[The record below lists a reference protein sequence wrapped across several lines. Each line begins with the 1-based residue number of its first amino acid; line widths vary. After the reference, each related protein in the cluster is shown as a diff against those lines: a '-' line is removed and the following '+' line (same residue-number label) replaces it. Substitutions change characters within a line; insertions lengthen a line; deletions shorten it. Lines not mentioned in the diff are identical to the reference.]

1 MALLSTVQLKQMSG
15 NGPAE
20 DALTLSSA
28 QKRLWFL
35 AQMEG
40 IREAHHISLSLHIYG
55 ELDFRVLKRALD
67 RIVERHL
74 VLRASFECV
83 EGQPLQRVAAPDS
96 GFELQEH
103 DLSGGG
109 EAEIELERIRRHEAG
124 RCFDLEHGPLIR
136 GRLFRLAAQEHVLL
150 ISMHNLVSDA
160 WSIGILTSEL
170 SALYQAYSA
179 GDDDPLPQ
187 LTMQY
192 ADYARWQQQQLNGA
206 GMRRAG
212 EYWRRALEGAP
223 ALLELPTDRPRQ
235 AEQASACDVVELRL
249 NATLTRELKA
259 LSQRHAMTVDMLI
272 LAAWSVVLSR
282 LSGQKELVLG
292 VAFSNRTR
300 LETQKMIGP
309 FANKLAL
316 RIETSG
322 TMAELLEKVKTRMLE
337 AREHQELPFEQV
349 VEIVKP
355 PRSIARAPI
364 FQAMLVWQEQQKQI
378 PNPSGPRLM
387 PEQTHYGASEFDLE
401 LALGESGDRIV
412 GGLRYA
418 AALFDRGT
426 IEWHAGYL
434 RQALAAIVA
443 DESQET
449 DHIPLL
455 SDVERV
461 FLLELGNG
469 AFGVKST
476 TTPEGVCLYGLV
488 ATQAERSPLATAVIE
503 PGGEITYRQLVQRA
517 NGLGR
522 QLRDLGVGP
531 ETRVAILV
539 DRSAESL
546 IGVLGIL
553 AAGGAYVPMDPSF
566 PEERIAFILED
577 ASVRVLL
584 TPAALAERA
593 RTAVRR
599 AGIAARI
606 LVIADAPLAEFP
618 PDPKVTPESAAYVI
632 YTSGSTGTPKGV
644 VVEHHGAVNLV
655 RGFAA
660 RHDFAGH
667 RLLMIPPLVFDA
679 SVGDVFPA
687 LAAGGTLVL
696 HPAPA
701 ELGWLELEQFCRE
714 FRITAIDAPAAL
726 WRRWTDGFVSY
737 QGSDALLPDLTLM
750 MIGGENVPL
759 EQVRLFAELT
769 ENRVLLANHYGP
781 TEASVCATM
790 LITHDGSGLD
800 GQDCPIGKPL
810 PGVRVYVLD
819 EHLQLA
825 PRGVVGELCIGGAG
839 VAREY
844 LNRAELTA
852 SAFIDDPFFP
862 DHQARMYRTGDL
874 VRWNADGTL
883 QFIRRRDHQVKIRGL
898 RVELGEIEACLAEH
912 PSVRE
917 AVVLAREDHPGNKL
931 LVAYVTA
938 MAAGNGSYGAE
949 IDVETLRLHLSLQLP
964 AHMVPAAYVL
974 LKEFPLNANGKLDRK
989 KLPAPDTDAYLTRE
1003 YEAPVGEIESTASS
1017 IWADVL
1023 KLERVGRNDNFFELG
1038 GHSLLAITVIER
1050 MREAGFTV
1058 DVRDLFASPT
1068 LKGLAEAAGKE
1079 SREIAVPPNLIPADC
1094 TRITPA
1100 MLPLIGLGQS
1110 DIEKIADSVPGGAA
1124 NVQDIYPLAPL
1135 QEGILF
1141 HHLLETEGDVY
1152 LTTRLLA
1159 VGSRQHLDC
1168 YLAALQAVI
1177 NRHDILRTAIVWK
1190 GLPEPVQVV
1199 WRHAPLSVEEVS
1211 LDPAE
1216 GDIAEQLRARFNS
1229 RHYRLDVR
1237 RAPLFHLV
1245 IAEDP
1250 ANHQWLILELMH
1262 HLIGDQMTSLV
1273 MQQEIQAI
1281 VQGEAKLPAPRPF
1294 RDFVVQARQSVSRE
1308 EHEAFFTRMLKD
1320 VDEPTA
1326 PFGLTDVQGDGSRIV
1341 EMRREID
1348 SGLSQRLHAEA
1359 RRLGVTLASI
1369 CHVAWALV
1377 LACVSGRNDVVFGTV
1392 MFGRMQSSE
1401 GSDRGLGLFINTLPL
1416 RIQVGD
1422 EGVATSVRKTHE
1434 LLTQLLRH
1442 EHASLGL
1449 AQRCSSVRPPVPLF
1463 TSLLNYRHV
1472 GDADAV
1478 TVRDAV
1484 ELPSEDNNSGIGLGV
1499 KLLGEWERTNFPF
1512 GLYLND
1518 MGQNLSMDVQ
1528 VDSSIH
1534 PQQVSALMQTAL
1546 EVLGEALQNAPERAL
1561 ATLSVLSEEER
1572 QQVLY
1577 GWNATQ
1583 AEYPQEKCLHEL
1595 FEEQVAKTPDNT
1607 ALVFEKESLSYAE
1620 LNWRA
1625 NCLAHCLREMGVKAD
1640 ERVGICAER
1649 GIEMVVALFAV
1660 LKAGGAYVPLDPDYP
1675 EERLQYMLKNSRPVV
1690 VLSQGHLLERMKATS
1705 AASGQ
1710 EQPVIDLTVPTL
1722 LWQEQAAAN
1731 LECTQIGLTPDH
1743 LAYVIYTSG
1752 STGAPKGAGIE
1763 HKSIVNRLIWMQSAY
1778 ELKAEDAVLQKTPF
1792 SFDVSVWEFFWP
1804 LLTGA
1809 RLVMAR
1815 PEGHKDPTYLCETIA
1830 KNRITTLH
1838 FVPSMLHA
1846 FLEYGDAESCSSIR
1860 NIICSGEALSPAV
1873 AWRCREL
1880 LPNAELHNLYGPT
1893 EAAVDVTAWTYP
1905 AQAAPETTI
1914 PIGRPIANTQMYILD
1929 SKMEPVPR
1937 GVVGELYIGGVQV
1950 GRGYLNRDELTAE
1963 RFVKDPF
1970 AKKAGARMY
1979 RTGDLG
1985 RWLEDG
1991 NIEYLGR
1998 NDFQVKVRG
2007 FRIELGEIESRLLEH
2022 DGVREAVVV
2031 AREDRPGEQRLV
2043 AYYVGR
2049 DQVKPDV
2056 EQLRR
2061 HLAARLP
2068 EYMVPA
2074 AYVSLEELPL
2084 TSNGKLDRKALPSAD
2099 SSAYVTRGYEPPVD
2113 EAENTVASIW
2123 ADVLKLERVGRN
2135 DNFFELGGHS
2145 LLAVTVIERMR
2156 EAGLTVDVRAL
2167 FASPTL
2173 KGLAEATG
2181 RESQA
2186 IAVPPN
2192 LIPARC
2198 TEITPAML
2206 PLINLS
2212 QSGIEKIVAS
2222 VPGGAANIQD
2232 IYPLAPLQEGILFH
2246 HRLTRE
2252 GDVYLTGTLLAIES
2266 REDLERHLKAV
2277 QTVIDRHDILRTA
2290 IVWEGLPEPVQV
2302 VWRQAQIKVEE
2313 ATFDPGAGDIAQQLL
2328 ARFSPRHYRLDVRQA
2343 PLWRLFIAED
2353 VPNRRWVILDL
2364 MHHMVVDHVTLEIL
2378 QQEIQAIAQGK
2389 AAHLPPPLPFRNFV
2403 AQARLG
2409 ISHEEHE
2416 TFFTRMLGDV
2426 DEPTAPFGLTNVQG
2440 DGSGTK
2446 EGHRTVDSELFPRL
2460 RTQARATGVSVASM
2474 CHLAWAL
2481 VLARTS
2487 GRDDVV
2493 FGTVMFG
2500 RMQGGEGSD
2509 RALGIFINTLPLRI
2523 QLGDENVQAS
2533 VRHTHALLTQLLRH
2547 EHASLGLAQRCS
2559 LLRPPAPLFTS
2570 ILNYRHT
2577 LVEGRNS
2584 ETGIKAAETWA
2595 GWKVLGV
2602 EDRNNYPFALSINDF
2617 DEGLSFDVKV
2627 DGSIDPQQ
2635 VCDLMHTALESLTDA
2650 LESNPSAQVRSV
2662 EVLPSA
2668 VREQLVHGWN
2678 VTETEYPENTC
2689 IHLLFEKQVERT
2701 PELGAVAS
2709 QGESLSYREL
2719 NRRASQLGHYLR
2731 NLGVGPDIRVGIC
2744 MKRGVEMI
2752 VGLLG
2757 IMKAGGAYVP
2767 LDPAYPEERLRYM
2780 MEDAGILIVVTQKEV
2795 EAGLRSSG
2803 IWLVCVDEKEEM
2815 ARIAQ
2820 ESQQN
2825 PEAITAVENL
2835 AYVIYTSGSTGKSK
2849 GVGIEHRQLANYVNG
2864 ILRDLK
2870 GSGLK
2875 EGAKYA
2881 TVSTLSADL
2890 GNTVIYPSLVSGGEL
2905 HVIDEAHVMDGQL
2918 LGEYFERE
2926 QIDCLKI
2933 VPSHLQGLRGARGGE
2948 KVVPRK
2954 MLVVGGEASTW
2965 EWVKEWT
2972 TASECAVM
2980 NHYGPTETTVGVLRY
2995 PIKDE
3000 PEQSGETVPIGQPL
3014 GNVQAYV
3021 VNRDMEPVPIG
3032 VAGELYIGGAGVGRG
3047 YVNRAELTAERFV
3060 PDPFSGF
3067 GQRLYKTGDLV
3078 RRNKDGNIEF
3088 LGRADHQV
3096 KIRGFR
3102 IELGEIEAALR
3113 QQPGIEHAVV
3123 VVAESA
3129 NDSKRLVAYVTSNGP
3144 GQDSAGAGAIDIEAL
3159 RTQLGLLLPDY
3170 MVPAAYVV
3178 LDKLPLTANGKLDRK
3193 ALPSPDSGAYV
3204 TREYEAPVGEVET
3217 ILARIWAE
3225 VLKLDR
3231 VGRNDNFFELG
3242 GHSLLAITV
3251 IERMREAG
3259 LILEVG
3265 ALFDFPILKGLAETV
3280 GGEDRT
3286 VQAPPNLIPA
3296 GCIAITPAMLPLV
3309 SMSQRE
3315 VDKIVASVPGGAANV
3330 QDIYPLAPLQEG
3342 ILFHHLLTSEGDIY
3356 LNQTVLGGSRERL
3369 DRYIKA
3375 LQVVIDRHDILRTAV
3390 AWEGLPEPVQVVW
3403 RHAPLS
3409 VEEISLDPTAGSIV
3423 EQLRARFNPQHYR
3436 LDVRQAPLWRL
3447 IIAQD
3452 VPNNRWVMLE
3462 LAHHLV
3468 ADNTSIRFLLREI
3481 EMILQGQAE
3490 LLPAPLPFRNF
3501 VAQAR
3506 LGVSRQEHETFFT
3519 RMLGDVDEPTAP
3531 FGLMNVQ
3538 GDVSRILE
3546 GHRTVDVEVCRRLRL
3561 QARSLGVSAASL
3573 CHLAWALVLART
3585 SGRDD
3590 VVFGTVMFGRMQ
3602 GGEGSDR
3609 VMGIFI
3615 NTLPLRIKVGD
3626 DDVRTSVR
3634 KTQELQTQLLRH
3646 EHASLALVQR
3656 CSSVAAPAPL
3666 FTSILN
3672 YRHLREEAISAEK
3685 GAEAMVDLKYLGG
3698 QERNNYPF
3706 ALAINDLGEAMTLD
3720 VKVDDSIDPQ
3730 QVCAW
3735 MHTALE
3741 SLVEALE
3748 SAPDMAVRRLEVLP
3762 AAEREQLVYSWNQA
3776 EAEYAPAKSIHGL
3789 FEEQAERTPELR
3801 AVVSQGKALSYLE
3814 LNQRANQLA
3823 HYLRKQGVRPDDRVG
3838 IFMKRDVEMV
3848 VGLLG
3853 ILKAGAAYVGLDI
3866 TYPEERLRYMIEDA
3880 DARIVLTQQK
3890 LPERLRGSQA
3900 QLVCLDEH
3908 EEMAGIAKESRQN
3921 PGAVAALE
3929 NLVYVIYTSGSTGKP
3944 KGVGIEHRQL
3954 VNYVRGISSDLEKL
3968 GVGVGAKYAT
3978 VSTLSADLGNTA
3990 IYPSLLSGG
3999 ELHVIDEDHVMDGQR
4014 LGEYFER
4021 EKIDCLKIV
4030 PSHLEGLRGTRGG
4043 EKVMP
4048 RKVLVSGGEALPWK
4062 WARDWQMP
4070 NECTVINHY
4079 GPTETTVG
4087 AVRFRVP
4094 PGETE
4099 EGIVPIGQPLGN
4111 VQLYVM
4117 DQHMELVPSGGL
4129 GELYI
4134 GGAGV
4139 GRGYVNRAELT
4150 AERFVPDPFFGSG
4163 QRLYKTGDLVRR
4175 NKDGNIE
4182 FLGRV
4187 DQQVKIRG
4195 FRIELGE
4202 IEAALRQQPGIEQA
4216 AMVATEG
4223 ENGSKRLVAYLIPS
4237 SSPENGAASVEID
4250 VESLR
4255 VRLSSLLPEY
4265 MVPAAYVLL
4274 KEFPL
4279 NANGKLDRKK
4289 LPAPDTDAYLT
4300 REYEAPVGE
4309 IESTAS
4315 SIWADVLKL
4324 ERVGRNDNFFELG
4337 GHSLLAITV
4346 IERMREAGFT
4356 VDVRDLFASPTL
4368 KGLAEAAGKE
4378 SREIAVPPNLIPADC
4393 TRITPAMLPLI
4404 GLGQSDI
4411 EKIADSVPGGAANV
4425 QDIYPLAPLQEGILF
4440 HHLLETEGDVYLS
4453 ATLLGAANRERLDRY
4468 TAALQTVVDRHDI
4481 LRTAIVWEG
4490 LPEPVQVVWRRAPL
4504 IVEEV
4509 NLDPAKGDIAA
4520 QLRERFDPRHNRL
4533 DIRQAPMWRL
4543 YIARD
4548 VPNQRWVI
4556 LELKHHLT
4564 GDNTTARF
4572 LLNEVRTIL
4581 QGQAKSLP
4589 EPLPFRNFVAQARLG
4604 VSGEEHEV
4612 FFTRMLKDV
4621 DEPTVPFG
4629 LTNVQGDGSRI
4640 VEAFRN
4646 VDARLS
4652 VKLRALARALG
4663 VTVAS
4668 MCHLAWA
4675 MVLARTS
4682 GRDDVV
4688 FGTVL
4693 FGRMQAGEG
4702 ADRGLGIFIN
4712 TLPVRIHIGDEGVAT
4727 SVRKTHQLLTELFRH
4742 EHASLALVQR
4752 CSSVQAP
4759 APLFTSLLNYR
4770 HVRGEASS
4778 SETAQTMANLEFIEG
4793 HGRTNYP
4800 FGLYINDLG
4809 QDLSIEAQVEG
4820 SIAPQRICALMHTAL
4835 ESLVRALENAPESP
4849 VATLSVLPDEERR
4862 RVLYIWNATETGYP
4876 KDKFLHEL
4884 FEEQVERTPHA
4895 TAVVLENQSLTYN
4908 QLNQHANRLAHYLRS
4923 LGVKPD
4929 ARVGICVE
4937 RGIDTIVALL
4947 AVLKAEG
4954 AYVPLDP
4961 GYPVERLRFMLKDS
4975 APMALLTHFHLR
4987 ELFVDIANDIPVVD
5001 LNGNGEEWSDQPAT
5015 NPKRSDEG
5023 LRVENLAYVI
5033 YTSGSTGVPKGVAL
5047 EHRNAVNYVCWA
5059 RENLAA
5065 STLEQTLFST
5075 SLNFDLAVFE
5085 CFAPLTTGG
5094 TIRIVANVL
5103 ELENHSLDVT
5113 LIATVPSAMRALV
5126 ESSHVPSTVRAVV
5139 LGGELLKKSLVEK
5152 IFATTQVENVCNIY
5166 GPTETTT
5173 NSTWMETKRG
5183 EPYGQHIGRPV
5194 ANTQV
5199 YILDPRMEPVP
5210 VGVVGEIYIAGAG
5223 VTRGY
5228 LNRPQLTAERFLKDP
5243 FAGKPEARM
5252 YRTGDLGRWLEDGNI
5267 EYRGRNDF
5275 QVKVRGVRIELGEIE
5290 ARLLEH
5296 TGVREAI
5303 VMAREDKHGE
5313 QHLVA
5318 YYTPSPE
5325 ATPEAEEL
5333 RKHLAEKL
5341 TEHMVPRLY
5350 VSLDRLPLTASGKL
5364 DRKALP
5370 APDAEAYEILE
5381 YEPPQG
5387 ETEAA
5392 LATIWAEILKLE
5404 RVGRNDNFF
5413 DAGGHSLLAIQLGN
5427 RIRATLGVALEL
5439 RDIFAA
5445 NTLKDMAT
5453 VLNALIGV
5461 QDLLPDS
5468 SQVGLARSSEGRYL

>member
-1 MALLSTVQLKQMSG
+1 MALHSAVELKQKSG
-15 NGPAE
+15 SGPAE
-20 DALTLSSA
+20 DDLPLSSA
-28 QKRLWFL
+28 QQRLWFL
-35 AQMEG
+35 AQMQG
-40 IREAHHISLSLHIYG
+40 TRDAHHTSWGFQIHGALHVY
-55 ELDFRVLKRALD
+55 VLKRALD
-67 RIVERHL
+67 RIVQRHQ
-74 VLRASFECV
+74 VLRASFKQV
-83 EGQPLQRVAAPDS
+83 QGQPWQRAARDI
-96 GFELQEH
+96 GFELREH
-103 DLSGGG
+103 DLSGDGA
-109 EAEIELERIRRHEAG
+109 AEVKLERIRRDEAG
-124 RCFDLEHGPLIR
+124 GLFDLEHGPLIR
-136 GRLFRLAAQEHVLL
+136 GKLVRLAPQEHVLL
-150 ISMHNLVSDA
+150 VSMHNIVSDE
-160 WSIGILTSEL
+160 WSKGILASEL
-170 SALYQAYSA
+170 SAIYQAYIA
-179 GDDDPLPQ
+179 NEDDPLPQ
-187 LTMQY
+187 PTMQY
-192 ADYARWQQQQLNGA
+192 ADYALWQRQRLSGA
-206 GMRRAG
+206 GMRRER

-223 ALLELPTDRPRQ
+223 GWLELPTDRPRL
-235 AEQASACDVVELRL
+235 AEQASDSDVVEFEL
-249 NATLTRELKA
+249 NASLTRELRA
-259 LSQRHAMTVDMLI
+259 LGERHAITLDTLI
-272 LAAWSVVLSR
+272 VAGWSVVLSR
-282 LSGQKELVLG
+282 LSGQKDLVIGL
-292 VAFSNRTR
+292 ALPNRTR
-300 LETQKMIGP
+300 PETAGMIGL

-316 RIETSG
+316 RIDTKG
-322 TMAELLEKVKTRMLE
+322 TITELLQKVRARMLE
-337 AREHQELPFEQV
+337 ALDHQELPFEHV
-349 VEIVKP
+349 VEIVNP

-364 FQAMLVWQEQQKQI
+364 FQAMMLWQEQQKHTA
-378 PNPSGPRLM
+378 NVSALRLRA
-387 PEQTHYGASEFDLE
+387 EWTDYGAFEFDLE
-401 LALGESGDRIV
+401 LALGPSGDRIV

-418 AALFDRGT
+418 TALFDRGT
-426 IEWHAGYL
+426 IESHAGYL
-434 RQALAAIVA
+434 HQVLAAMVV
-443 DESQET
+443 DERQVS
-449 DHIPLL
+449 DRIPLL
-455 SDVERV
+455 SDVERA
-461 FLLELGNG
+461 FLLESGNG
-469 AFGVKST
+469 ASGVKSIA
-476 TTPEGVCLYGLV
+476 TPEGVCLYGLV
-488 ATQAERSPLATAVIE
+488 AAQAKRTPQAPAVIE
-503 PGGEITYRQLVQRA
+503 PGTEITYRQLVQRA
-517 NGLGR
+517 NGMGR
-522 QLRDLGVGP
+522 QLRELGVGP
-531 ETRVAILV
+531 ETRVAIFA

-553 AAGGAYVPMDPSF
+553 AAGGAYVPLDPSF

-577 ASVRVLL
+577 ASIPVLV
-584 TPAALAERA
+584 TPAAERSRSA
-593 RTAVRR
+593 IQRVSS
-599 AGIAARI
+599 AATVV
-606 LVIADAPLAEFP
+606 VIADAPLAEFP
-618 PDPKVTPESAAYVI
+618 PDSEVTPANAAYVI

-644 VVEHHGAVNLV
+644 VVEHQGAINLV
-655 RGFAA
+655 RGFAE
-660 RHDFAGH
+660 RHNFAGH

-687 LAAGGTLVL
+687 LVAGGTLVL

-726 WRRWTDGFVSY
+726 WRRWTDGFISY
-737 QGSDALLPDLTLM
+737 QGNDALLPDLTLM
-750 MIGGENVPL
+750 MIGGESVPL
-759 EQVRLFAELT
+759 EQVRLFAQLT
-769 ENRVLLANHYGP
+769 QNRVLLANHYGP
-781 TEASVCATM
+781 TEASVCAAM
-790 LITHDGSGLD
+790 MITRDGSELE
-800 GQDCPIGKPL
+800 GQDFPIGKPL
-810 PGVRVYVLD
+810 PGVRAYVID
-819 EHLQLA
+819 EHLELA
-825 PRGVVGELCIGGAG
+825 PRGAIGELCIGGAG

-844 LNRAELTA
+844 LNRPELTA
-852 SAFIDDPFFP
+852 SSFINDPFSP
-862 DHQARMYRTGDL
+862 GLEARIYRTGDL

-883 QFIRRRDHQVKIRGL
+883 QFIGRLDHQVKIRGL

-912 PSVRE
+912 PEVRE
-917 AVVLAREDHPGNKL
+917 AAVLTREDHPGNKL
-931 LVAYVTA
+931 LVAYVVT
-938 MAAGNGSYGAE
+938 MAAGNGSNRAQ
-949 IDVETLRLHLSLQLP
+949 VEVEALRSHLSSQLP
-964 AHMVPAAYVL
+964 GHMVPAAYVL
-974 LKEFPLNANGKLDRK
+974 LNELPLNANGKLDRK
-989 KLPAPDTDAYLTRE
+989 RLPAPDDAAYLTRE
-1003 YEAPVGEIESTASS
+1003 YEAPVGEMEARAAA
-1017 IWADVL
+1017 IWAEVL
-1023 KLERVGRNDNFFELG
+1023 KRERVGRNDNFFELG
-1038 GHSLLAITVIER
+1038 GHSLLALSAIER
-1050 MREAGFTV
+1050 MREAGFKV
-1058 DVRDLFASPT
+1058 DVRDLFAWPT
-1068 LKGLAEAAGKE
+1068 LKGLAEAAGQE
-1079 SREIAVPPNLIPADC
+1079 SRAIAVPANLIPADC
-1094 TRITPA
+1094 ERITPA
-1100 MLPLIGLGQS
+1100 MLPLVQLSQEE
-1110 DIEKIADSVPGGAA
+1110 IEKIVDSVPGGAA

-1152 LTTRLLA
+1152 LTTRLLTIET
-1159 VGSRQHLDC
+1159 RQNLDR
-1168 YLAALQAVI
+1168 YLAALQTVVD
-1177 NRHDILRTAIVWK
+1177 RHDILRTGFVWK

-1199 WRHAPLSVEEVS
+1199 WGRAPLSVEEIH

-1216 GDIAEQLRARFNS
+1216 GDVSEQLRARFDS

-1237 RAPLFHLV
+1237 CAPLFRLIIV
-1245 IAEDP
+1245 EDR
-1250 ANHQWLILELMH
+1250 ASHRWLILELMH
-1262 HLIGDQMTSLV
+1262 HLIGDQMTVLV

-1281 VQGEAKLPAPRPF
+1281 VGEAKRLQSPLPF
-1294 RDFVVQARQSVSRE
+1294 RDFVVQARQGVSRE

-1326 PFGLTDVQGDGSRIV
+1326 PFGLMDAQGDGSRIV

-1348 SGLSQRLHAEA
+1348 SGLSQRLRAEA

-1377 LACVSGRNDVVFGTV
+1377 LARVSGRDDVVFGTV
-1392 MFGRMQSSE
+1392 MFGRMESSE
-1401 GSDRGLGLFINTLPL
+1401 GFGRGLGLFINTLPV
-1416 RIQVGD
+1416 RIRLGD
-1422 EGVATSVRKTHE
+1422 ESVAASVRKTHE

-1472 GDADAV
+1472 GAADGA
-1478 TVRDAV
+1478 TMRDAIKPQR
-1484 ELPSEDNNSGIGLGV
+1484 ENTDAGTGLSV
-1499 KLLGEWERTNFPF
+1499 KLLGEWERTSFPF
-1512 GLYLND
+1512 GLFLND
-1518 MGQNLSMDVQ
+1518 MGQDLSMDVQ
-1528 VDSSIH
+1528 VDSSIQ
-1534 PQQVSALMQTAL
+1534 PQRVCALMQTAL
-1546 EVLGEALQNAPERAL
+1546 EVLAEALQNAPEKEL
-1561 ATLSVLSEEER
+1561 ASLSVLPEVER

-1595 FEEQVAKTPDNT
+1595 FEEQVEKTPNAT
-1607 ALVFEKESLSYAE
+1607 ALVFENESLSYAE
-1620 LNWRA
+1620 LNRRA
-1625 NCLAHCLREMGVKAD
+1625 NALAHCLREIGVKAD
-1640 ERVGICAER
+1640 ERVGVCAER
-1649 GIEMVVALFAV
+1649 GIEMVVALYAV

-1675 EERLQYMLKNSRPVV
+1675 EERLQYMLKNSSPIA
-1690 VLSQGHLLERMKATS
+1690 VLAQGHLLKRMKAAS
-1705 AASGQ
+1705 VASGQ
-1710 EQPVIDLTVPTL
+1710 EQPVIDLKAATL
-1722 LWQEQAAAN
+1722 LWQEQAATN
-1731 LECTQIGLTPDH
+1731 LESAQVGLMPDH

-1752 STGAPKGAGIE
+1752 STGTPKGAMIE

-1809 RLVMAR
+1809 RLVVAR
-1815 PEGHKDPTYLCETIA
+1815 PGGHKDPKYLCETIA
-1830 KNRITTLH
+1830 KNQITTLH
-1838 FVPSMLHA
+1838 FVPSMLQA
-1846 FLEYGDAESCSSIR
+1846 FLEYGDAGSCSSIR

-1873 AWRCREL
+1873 AQRCREL
-1880 LPNAELHNLYGPT
+1880 LPAAELHNLYGPT

-1905 AQAAPETTI
+1905 AQAAPEATI

-1929 SKMEPVPR
+1929 RKMEPVPA

-1950 GRGYLNRDELTAE
+1950 GRGYLNRDELTRE
-1963 RFVKDPF
+1963 RFVKNPF

-2031 AREDRPGEQRLV
+2031 AREDRVGEQQLV
-2043 AYYVGR
+2043 AYYVGHA
-2049 DQVKPDV
+2049 QAKPDV
-2056 EQLRR
+2056 EELRR
-2061 HLAARLP
+2061 HLSTRLP

-2084 TSNGKLDRKALPSAD
+2084 TSNGKLDRKALPAAD
-2099 SSAYVTRGYEPPVD
+2099 TSAYLTRGYEAPVG
-2113 EAENTVASIW
+2113 EAESTIASIW
-2123 ADVLKLERVGRN
+2123 ADVLKLDRIGRN

-2145 LLAVTVIERMR
+2145 LLAVKVIERMR
-2156 EAGLTVDVRAL
+2156 EAGLTLDVRAL

-2173 KGLAEATG
+2173 KGLAEAVG
-2181 RESQA
+2181 GESRA
-2186 IAVPPN
+2186 IAVPAN
-2192 LIPARC
+2192 LIPAGC
-2198 TEITPAML
+2198 AEITPAML
-2206 PLINLS
+2206 PLVSLS
-2212 QSGIEKIVAS
+2212 QSDIERIAAG

-2246 HRLTRE
+2246 HRLTKE

-2302 VWRQAQIKVEE
+2302 VWRKAQIKVEQ
-2313 ATFDPGAGDIAQQLL
+2313 ATFDPVAGDIAQQLL
-2328 ARFSPRHYRLDVRQA
+2328 ARFSPRHYRLDVRSA

-2353 VPNRRWVILDL
+2353 VPKHRWVLLDL

-2378 QQEIQAIAQGK
+2378 QQEIQAIAQGM
-2389 AAHLPPPLPFRNFV
+2389 AAQLPPPLPFRNFV
-2403 AQARLG
+2403 AQTRLG
-2409 ISHEEHE
+2409 ITREEHE
-2416 TFFTRMLGDV
+2416 AFFTRMLGDV
-2426 DEPTAPFGLTNVQG
+2426 DETTAPFGLTNVQG
-2440 DGSGTK
+2440 DGSATK
-2446 EGHRTVDSELFPRL
+2446 EGHRTVDPELFLRL
-2460 RTQARATGVSVASM
+2460 RAKARAIGVSVASM

-2523 QLGDENVQAS
+2523 QLRDDGVPAS
-2533 VRHTHALLTQLLRH
+2533 VRKTHELLTQLLRH
-2547 EHASLGLAQRCS
+2547 EHASLGLAQRS
-2559 LLRPPAPLFTS
+2559 SALRPPAPLFTS

-2577 LVEGRNS
+2577 PAEGRDPK
-2584 ETGIKAAETWA
+2584 TGVKAAETWA

-2617 DEGLSFDVKV
+2617 GEGLSFDVKV
-2627 DGSIDPQQ
+2627 DGTIDPRQ

-2650 LESNPSAQVRSV
+2650 LESGAGAPVRRL
-2662 EVLPSA
+2662 EVLPPA

-2678 VTETEYPENTC
+2678 RTEVEFPENAC

-2701 PELGAVAS
+2701 PELRAVKS
-2709 QGESLSYREL
+2709 QGEGLSYVEL
-2719 NRRASQLGHYLR
+2719 NRRANQLGHYLR
-2731 NLGVGPDIRVGIC
+2731 NLGVGPDVRVGIC
-2744 MKRGVEMI
+2744 MKRNVEMI
-2752 VGLLG
+2752 VGVLG

-2780 MEDAGILIVVTQKEV
+2780 MEDAGILIVLTQKEV

-2803 IWLVCVDEKEEM
+2803 IWLICVDEEEEM

-2825 PEAITAVENL
+2825 PAAGAAMENL
-2835 AYVIYTSGSTGKSK
+2835 VYVIYTSGSTGKSK
-2849 GVGIEHRQLANYVNG
+2849 GVGIEHRQLANYVKG
-2864 ILRDLK
+2864 ILRELK
-2870 GSGLK
+2870 GSGLSQ
-2875 EGAKYA
+2875 GAKYA

-2905 HVIDEAHVMDGQL
+2905 HVIDEDHVMDGQR

-2933 VPSHLQGLRGARGGE
+2933 VPSHLQGLRAARGGE
-2948 KVVPRK
+2948 KVMPRRV
-2954 MLVVGGEASTW
+2954 LVVGGEASTW
-2965 EWVKEWT
+2965 QWVKEWT
-2972 TASECAVM
+2972 ATCECSVI

-2995 PIKDE
+2995 PIPKG
-3000 PEQSGETVPIGQPL
+3000 PTGQTGETVPIGQPL

-3021 VNRDMEPVPIG
+3021 ANKDMQLAPIG
-3032 VAGELYIGGAGVGRG
+3032 VVGELYIGGAGVGRG
-3047 YVNRAELTAERFV
+3047 YVKRPELTAERFV
-3060 PDPFSGF
+3060 PDPFSGA
-3067 GQRLYKTGDLV
+3067 GQRLYRTGDLV

-3088 LGRADHQV
+3088 LGRADQQV

-3113 QQPGIEHAVV
+3113 QRPEIEHAVV
-3123 VVAESA
+3123 VVSESEDG
-3129 NDSKRLVAYVTSNGP
+3129 NKRLVAYVTANGSDQDRP
-3144 GQDSAGAGAIDIEAL
+3144 GSATIDIEAL
-3159 RTQLGLLLPDY
+3159 RTQLGLSLPDY

-3193 ALPSPDSGAYV
+3193 ALPSPDSGAYI
-3204 TREYEAPVGEVET
+3204 TRDYEAPVGEVET
-3217 ILARIWAE
+3217 TLARIWAE
-3225 VLKLDR
+3225 VLKVDR

-3296 GCIAITPAMLPLV
+3296 GCTAITPEMLPLI
-3309 SMSQRE
+3309 SLSQRE
-3315 VDKIVASVPGGAANV
+3315 IDKIVAGVPGGAANV

-3342 ILFHHLLTSEGDIY
+3342 ILFHHLLTTEGDVY

-3375 LQVVIDRHDILRTAV
+3375 LRVVIGRHDILRTAV
-3390 AWEGLPEPVQVVW
+3390 VWEGLPEPAQVVW
-3403 RHAPLS
+3403 RNAPLS
-3409 VEEISLDPTAGSIV
+3409 VEEISLDPAAGDIV
-3423 EQLRARFNPQHYR
+3423 EQLRARFDPQHYR

-3447 IIAQD
+3447 VIAQD

-3481 EMILQGQAE
+3481 EMILQGQAD
-3490 LLPAPLPFRNF
+3490 LLPTPLPFRNF

-3506 LGVSRQEHETFFT
+3506 LGVSRQEHEAFFR

-3531 FGLMNVQ
+3531 FGLTNVQ
-3538 GDVSRILE
+3538 GDASHILE
-3546 GHRTVDVEVCRRLRL
+3546 GHCTVDPEVCRRLRS
-3561 QARSLGVSAASL
+3561 QARALGVSAASL

-3585 SGRDD
+3585 SGRKD

-3615 NTLPLRIKVGD
+3615 NTLPLRIQVGD

-3634 KTQELQTQLLRH
+3634 KTHELQTQLFRH

-3656 CSSVAAPAPL
+3656 CSAVAAPAPL

-3720 VKVDDSIDPQ
+3720 VKVDDSIDPE

-3735 MHTALE
+3735 MHTALD

-3762 AAEREQLVYSWNQA
+3762 PVEREQLVHSWNQT
-3776 EAEYAPAKSIHGL
+3776 EVEYAPAESIHAL
-3789 FEEQAERTPELR
+3789 FEKQAERTPELR
-3801 AVVSQGKALSYLE
+3801 AVASRGSALSYLE

-3823 HYLRKQGVRPDDRVG
+3823 HYLRKQGVQRDDRVG

-3853 ILKAGAAYVGLDI
+3853 ILKAGGAYVGLD
-3866 TYPEERLRYMIEDA
+3866 TTFPEERLRYMVEDA
-3880 DARIVLTQQK
+3880 EARIVLTQQD
-3890 LPERLRGSQA
+3890 LVERLRGSQA
-3900 QLVCLDEH
+3900 QLVRLDAP
-3908 EEMAGIAKESRQN
+3908 EEKARIAQESRQN
-3921 PGAVAALE
+3921 PGSVAALE

-3954 VNYVRGISSDLEKL
+3954 VNYVRAITSDLEKL
-3968 GVGVGAKYAT
+3968 GVGTGAKYAT

-3990 IYPSLLSGG
+3990 IYPSLVSGG

-4021 EKIDCLKIV
+4021 ENIDCLKIV
-4030 PSHLEGLRGTRGG
+4030 PSHLEGLRGARGG
-4043 EKVMP
+4043 DKVMP

-4062 WARDWQMP
+4062 WARDWQLP
-4070 NECTVINHY
+4070 NGCAVINHY

-4087 AVRFRVP
+4087 AVRFLVR
-4094 PGETE
+4094 PGKKK

-4111 VQLYVM
+4111 VQLYVL

-4139 GRGYVNRAELT
+4139 GRGYVNRPELT
-4150 AERFVPDPFFGSG
+4150 AERFLPDPFFGPG

-4216 AMVATEG
+4216 AVAAIEG
-4223 ENGSKRLVAYLIPS
+4223 ENGSKRLVAYIVPS
-4237 SSPENGAASVEID
+4237 SSPESGTASTAID
-4250 VESLR
+4250 VELLR
-4255 VRLSSLLPEY
+4255 VRLGSLLPDY

-4274 KEFPL
+4274 NELPL
-4279 NANGKLDRKK
+4279 NANGKLDRKR
-4289 LPAPDTDAYLT
+4289 LPAPDDDAYLT

-4309 IESTAS
+4309 MEAKAAA
-4315 SIWADVLKL
+4315 IWADVLKR
-4324 ERVGRNDNFFELG
+4324 ERIGRNDNFFELG
-4337 GHSLLAITV
+4337 GHSLLALSA
-4346 IERMREAGFT
+4346 IERMREAGFK
-4356 VDVRDLFASPTL
+4356 VDVRDLFAWPTL
-4368 KGLAEAAGKE
+4368 KGLAEAAGQE
-4378 SREIAVPPNLIPADC
+4378 SRAIAVPANLIPADC
-4393 TRITPAMLPLI
+4393 ERITPAMLPLVQ
-4404 GLGQSDI
+4404 LSQDEI
-4411 EKIADSVPGGAANV
+4411 EKIVDSVPGGAANV

-4504 IVEEV
+4504 SVEEIH
-4509 NLDPAKGDIAA
+4509 LDPAEGDVSE
-4520 QLRERFDPRHNRL
+4520 QLRARFDPRHNRL

-4548 VPNQRWVI
+4548 LPNQRWVI

-4581 QGQAKSLP
+4581 QGDAKSLP
-4589 EPLPFRNFVAQARLG
+4589 DPLPFRNFVAQTRLG
-4604 VSGEEHEV
+4604 VSREEHEA

-4629 LTNVQGDGSRI
+4629 LANVQGDGSRI
-4640 VEAFRN
+4640 VEASRN
-4646 VDARLS
+4646 VDPGLS
-4652 VKLRALARALG
+4652 MKLHALARALG
-4663 VTVAS
+4663 VTAAS
-4668 MCHLAWA
+4668 MSHLAWA
-4675 MVLARTS
+4675 TVLARTS

-4693 FGRMQAGEG
+4693 FGRMQGGEG

-4712 TLPVRIHIGDEGVAT
+4712 TLPIRIRIGNEDVAT
-4727 SVRKTHQLLTELFRH
+4727 SVRKTHQLLTDLFRH

-4770 HVRGEASS
+4770 HVREEAAS
-4778 SETAQTMANLEFIEG
+4778 SETAQRMANLEFIEG

-4800 FGLYINDLG
+4800 FGVYINDLG
-4809 QDLSIEAQVEG
+4809 QDLSIDVQVEA
-4820 SIAPQRICALMHTAL
+4820 SIAPQRVCALMHTAL
-4835 ESLVRALENAPESP
+4835 ESLVKALENTPESP
-4849 VATLSVLPDEERR
+4849 VETLSVLPEEERR
-4862 RVLYIWNATETGYP
+4862 QVLYTWNATETEYP

-4884 FEEQVERTPHA
+4884 FEEQVERTPRA
-4895 TAVVLENQSLTYN
+4895 TAVVLENQSLTYD
-4908 QLNQHANRLAHYLRS
+4908 QLNQQANRLAHHLRT

-4929 ARVGICVE
+4929 ERVGICVE
-4937 RGIDTIVALL
+4937 RGIDMIVALL

-4954 AYVPLDP
+4954 AFVPLDP
-4961 GYPVERLRFMLKDS
+4961 GYPTERLRFMLKDS
-4975 APMALLTHFHLR
+4975 APMALLTHYHLR
-4987 ELFVDIANDIPVVD
+4987 ELFADIAGDLPVVE
-5001 LNGNGEEWSDQPAT
+5001 LNGDGEEWSDQPTT
-5015 NPKRSDEG
+5015 NPKRSHEG
-5023 LRVENLAYVI
+5023 LTVENLAYVI
-5033 YTSGSTGVPKGVAL
+5033 YTSGSTGEPKGVAL

-5059 RENLAA
+5059 RQNLAA
-5065 STLEQTLFST
+5065 AALEQTLFST

-5085 CFAPLTTGG
+5085 CFAPFTTGG
-5094 TIRIVANVL
+5094 TIRIAANVL
-5103 ELENHSLDVT
+5103 ELENRPLDVT
-5113 LIATVPSAMRALV
+5113 LVATVPSAMRALV
-5126 ESSHVPSTVRAVV
+5126 ESNHVPSAVRAVV

-5210 VGVVGEIYIAGAG
+5210 IGVVGEIYIAGAG

-5296 TGVREAI
+5296 AGVREAI

-5318 YYTPSPE
+5318 YYTPSPG
-5325 ATPEAEEL
+5325 ATPDAEEL
-5333 RKHLAEKL
+5333 RKHLADKL
-5341 TEHMVPRLY
+5341 TEHMVPRVY

-5370 APDAEAYEILE
+5370 APEAEAYEARE

-5387 ETEAA
+5387 ETEAV
-5392 LATIWAEILKLE
+5392 LAAIWAEVLKLE

-5439 RDIFAA
+5439 RDVFAA
-5445 NTLKDMAT
+5445 STLKDMAT
-5453 VLNALIGV
+5453 VLSALTGV
-5461 QDLLPDS
+5461 QELLPDAD
-5468 SQVGLARSSEGRYL
+5468 QAEVARSSEGRYL